1 MAIDDI
7 LSRYGQGAAPASGG
21 GDAVDGILSRY
32 EAPAAPAPAAPEARP
47 DKGALDAFGR
57 SALQGASF
65 GFFDEAAAALKALAE
80 GRETGRGGP
89 SLTQRYHANVG
100 EERAQLR
107 AAQEQHPIASTVGQL
122 AGGAVAPGF
131 GLGSAAGL
139 GRGIAGAAAR
149 GAGAGILSG
158 AGASEADS
166 VGGVVQD
173 AAKGGLMGAAIGG
186 TVGYGLERALR
197 GAPERVDSRTL
208 QAITGG
214 RATTA
219 GKRVYADDD
228 LVLAAAKKFGLEPE
242 GADPRAL
249 AAATKA
255 ARDQVG
261 PQLDAAYKAIDHE
274 SLGVRTSDIRRAVGS
289 VKADLSSPSDAPL
302 RAQLERYSDAIKDR
316 WGDGARDRIPLQ
328 ALNKEIGKLEK
339 VGFAG
344 ADLSP
349 AAGAQLKRDLAGA
362 LNNVLDKR
370 LEEVKTFG
378 ANIRSSAMASRP
390 GFAGV
395 TEAADAAQAL
405 PSLNRD
411 YRGLRLIQDI
421 ADQRAGIGEG
431 GLQNAIKKDLDV
443 RMMLTHPLAFAAK
456 KTVLP
461 VAQAAGRGADR
472 ALARLYQASQA
483 GQVTAQLVQDALENG
498 VPRGLISRLA
508 PGVVSDQQSDQLQP

>member
-1 MAIDDI
+1 MDFDPDAY
-7 LSRYGQGAAPASGG
+7 LAAKQTAPPAAAGFDP
-21 GDAVDGILSRY
+21 DAYLASKQ
-32 EAPAAPAPAAPEARP
+32 AQAPAPPEARP

-65 GFFDEAAAALKALAE
+65 GFFDEAASALKALAE

-89 SLTQRYHANVG
+89 SFSQRYHANVG

-421 ADQRAGIGEG
+421 ADQRAAMPPA
-431 GLQNAIKKDLDV
+431 N
-443 RMMLTHPLAFAAK
+443 
-456 KTVLP
+456 
-461 VAQAAGRGADR
+461 QAAGGLRNAVGKAVDAGLLFTHPAAFVAKKVYDKAGPALAQSADQ

-508 PGVVSDQQSDQLQP
+508 PGVVSEQQQ